1 MPGVVPANR
10 FHGKAEAPLHR
21 PAVGRTL
28 DHFHR
33 KGINPPYFLSNGCI
47 TCKAGKMV
55 SIHKG
60 DWDKSRSEEEEPQ
73 LQPDVAGALPARAQ
87 TKRHDL
93 GDRHPFQVERGV
105 WAVK

>member
-33 KGINPPYFLSNGCI
+33 KGIDPPYFLSNGCI

-60 DWDKSRSEEEEPQ
+60 DWEKSRSEEEETQ
-73 LQPDVAGALPARAQ
+73 LQPDVAGALPVRAQ
-87 TKRHDL
+87 TQWHWVTGTHFKSN
-93 GDRHPFQVERGV
+93 
-105 WAVK
+105 AVSGR